1 LRIRY
6 TFGDI
11 EKIYDRQSSNVVLGR
26 PRDGIGIDIDLSP
39 DLRVSRPHARV
50 SSENGD
56 YWIEDLGSANG
67 TTLEGEPIPAR
78 TRVPLRPG
86 QSIQIS
92 GTTLVVEPDYNDAT
106 IAGSLSA
113 ADAPGA
119 PESTPD
125 TGIDIAEVIDATI
138 GPFDADHPIDP
149 GRAQH
154 MALLYEL
161 PLRFGEQTDL
171 EDLLQITVEQL
182 VAVIP
187 SASRG
192 ALLIKDATSD
202 ELLLM
207 AHVPVGEPSVSM
219 TLALRAMTQRQGF
232 IWWRAKD
239 PSLSQIANRMEAGM
253 YVPLISKGKVV
264 GIACVDN
271 SDRGTPFV
279 TEDLRVMLAVAHHAA
294 VAVAQNQL
302 QSELRRSATLLSR
315 LLTNFSPKTREHL
328 LARAHHGRLRL
339 GGEHSEVV
347 VLMSD
352 IRGFTRL
359 TANIDADEIVDL
371 LNDYFSALVD
381 AIFKYDGTVDKYV
394 GDAILAVFGSPE
406 PDALRH
412 EKAIRAAVAMQ
423 AATRDVSIARR
434 LRGQVTCEIGIGLH
448 CGEVLHGFI
457 GSSDRMELTVI
468 GEAVNWVTRYC
479 KGAAPGEILISPALH
494 QHTWNFIDTEFA
506 SISTGHE
513 DELSVY
519 RLRAL
524 KTRRPG
530 EAEPAG

>member
-6 TFGDI
+6 FFGDV
-11 EKIYDRQSSNVVLGR
+11 EKIYDRQRSEVVLGR
-26 PRDGIGIDIDLSP
+26 PRDGVGIDIDLSP
-39 DLRVSRPHARV
+39 DLRVSRPHARI
-50 SSENGD
+50 SLQNGD

-67 TTLEGEPIPAR
+67 TTLDGEPIPAG
-78 TRVPLRPG
+78 TRVALHPG

-92 GTTLVVEPDYNDAT
+92 GTTLVVEPTHDDAT
-106 IAGSLSA
+106 IAGGLSP
-113 ADAPGA
+113 ADAPGRPTNTSDA
-119 PESTPD
+119 
-125 TGIDIAEVIDATI
+125 GLDIKDVIDATI

-171 EDLLQITVEQL
+171 EKLLQVTVEQL
-182 VAVIP
+182 VAMIP

-192 ALLIKDATSD
+192 AVLIKHPTTD
-202 ELLLM
+202 ELLLK
-207 AHVPVGEPSVSM
+207 AHVPVGEPSVSI
-219 TLALRAMTQRQGF
+219 TLARRAIAQRQGF

-239 PSLSQIANRMEAGM
+239 PSVSQIANRMEAGM
-253 YVPLISKGKVV
+253 YVPLISKGEILGV
-264 GIACVDN
+264 ACVDN
-271 SDRGTPFV
+271 SNRGPPFV
-279 TEDLRVMLAVAHHAA
+279 AQDLRVMLAVAHHAA
-294 VAVAQNQL
+294 VAVAQTQL
-302 QSELRRSATLLSR
+302 QADLRRGTTLLSR

-359 TANIDADEIVDL
+359 TANMDADEIVDL

-406 PDALRH
+406 PDELRH
-412 EKAIRAAVAMQ
+412 EKAIRAAMAMQ
-423 AATRDVSIARR
+423 AAMRDVSLARH

-494 QHTWNFIDTEFA
+494 QHTWSFIDTEFV
-506 SISTGHE
+506 SISSGR
-513 DELSVY
+513 DEALSLY
-519 RLRAL
+519 RLRGL
-524 KTRRPG
+524 KRLATG
-530 EAEPAG
+530 

>member
-6 TFGDI
+6 TFGNV
-11 EKIYDRQSSNVVLGR
+11 EKIYDRQHTKVVLGR
-26 PRDGIGIDIDLSP
+26 PRDGVGIDIDLSP
-39 DLRVSRPHARV
+39 DLRVSRPHAQV
-50 SSENGD
+50 SLQNGH

-67 TTLEGEPIPAR
+67 TTLDGEPIPTR
-78 TRVPLRPG
+78 TPIPLRPG

-92 GTTLVVEPDYNDAT
+92 GTTLIVEPNHDDAT
-106 IAGSLSA
+106 IAGSLTA
-113 ADAPGA
+113 ADAPSR
-119 PESTPD
+119 PDSTPD
-125 TGIDIAEVIDATI
+125 AGLDIGEVIDATI

-171 EDLLQITVEQL
+171 EELLQITVEQL
-182 VAVIP
+182 VAMIP

-192 ALLIKDATSD
+192 ALLIKNPTTD
-202 ELLLM
+202 ELLLK

-219 TLALRAMTQRQGF
+219 TLAGRAMARRQGF

-253 YVPLISKGKVV
+253 YVPLIGKGEVV
-264 GIACVDN
+264 GVACVDN

-279 TEDLRVMLAVAHHAA
+279 TEDLRLMLAVAHHAA

-302 QSELRRSATLLSR
+302 QADLRRSATLLSR

-406 PDALRH
+406 PDASRH

-423 AATRDVSIARR
+423 TAAHDVSLARR
-434 LRGQVTCEIGIGLH
+434 LRGQITCEIGIGLH

-457 GSSDRMELTVI
+457 GSSERMELTVI

-494 QHTWNFIDTEFA
+494 QHIWSLIDTDFA
-506 SISTGHE
+506 SVSLEHE
-513 DELSVY
+513 GLLSVY
-519 RLRAL
+519 RLRGL
-524 KTRRPG
+524 KTVRPG
-530 EAEPAG
+530 NASPTG